1 MFQVELIERK
11 TAALT
16 PSSIRCL
23 SWMPTVNITAGCVHN
38 CIYCYIKG
46 YQNYP
51 GDRTVRVYQ
60 NTASQVAQ
68 ELKRKRRQGGKPIAV
83 YFCPS
88 SDAFQ
93 PIPEVLDQSF
103 ETMRTLLQNNVGVQF
118 VTKGIIPDRF
128 FELFAQHPHLV
139 SGQIG
144 ISTLD
149 QSIANLFEPAA
160 APLATRMEQFKRF
173 IQLGITPPLISA
185 RADPL
190 IHGITDTDNLLRPF
204 LTALRQTGITHLSVS
219 YLFLRPAI
227 RSNIARNIPDISMRQ
242 TILNAYSGHESL
254 ILRGGDQLGQPLLID
269 IRRNN
274 FDRIRRLADESDIS
288 LHICGCKNPD
298 LTEQRCNLTQ
308 LTITG
313 RDVAQGTLW

>member
-1 MFQVELIERK
+1 MQVEFIERK
-11 TAALT
+11 GAALT

-23 SWMPTVNITAGCVHN
+23 AWMPTVNITAGCSHG

-46 YQNYP
+46 YLNYP
-51 GDRTVRVYQ
+51 GDGTVRVYR

-68 ELKRKRRQGGKPIAV
+68 ELKRKRRKPIAV

-93 PIPEVLDQSF
+93 PVPEVLDQSF

-128 FELFAQHPHLV
+128 FELFAQHPRLV

-144 ISTLD
+144 ICTID
-149 QSIANLFEPAA
+149 QAIADIFEPAA
-160 APLATRMEQFKRF
+160 APLAIRMEQLKRF
-173 IQLGITPPLISA
+173 VGTNIAISV

-190 IHGITDTDNLLRPF
+190 IRGITDTDALLRPF
-204 LTALRQTGITHLSVS
+204 LAAIREAGVTQLAVS

-242 TILNAYSGHESL
+242 TILNAYSGRESL
-254 ILRGGDQLGQPLLID
+254 ILRGGDQLGQPLHVD
-269 IRRNN
+269 IRRAG
-274 FDRIRRLADESDIS
+274 FDRIRRLSDELGIS

-308 LTITG
+308 LTIAS
-313 RDVAQGTLW
+313 RDVAQGALW